1 MWHGRFREDTAEIV
15 QHFTQ
20 SLDLDWRLAPYDVY
34 GSIAHVRMLEHV
46 GLLEQREAAIIED
59 GLRQVLSDI
68 QEGRFTPRESMED
81 VHMNIEARLT
91 EIIGPLGEKLH
102 TGRSRND
109 QSATAVRLYLRK
121 ELYSVGDGLITL
133 LDALIDRATVHRHVI
148 VPGYTHLQQA
158 QPISM
163 GQYWLAH
170 FWALARDFRRVLFAL
185 ESVNECP
192 LGSGALAGSTLPL
205 DRGFTSAM
213 LGFDRTSD
221 NSMDSV
227 AHRDHLLDCQYAMA
241 VLMVHASRMAE
252 DLVIYNSRE
261 FGWVILPDAFC
272 TGSSMM
278 PQKKNPDVLE
288 LIRGRAGRVIGDL
301 VDLLTIIKG
310 LPMTYNRDMQE
321 DKRALWSSIQITR
334 DVLEVLPQLIARVE
348 IDEEKAA
355 ASFGDGFALATDVAE
370 YLVMKGMPFRSA
382 HEKVGNLV
390 KWCLDRKRKLTSLG
404 PEEWREIIPE
414 VEEDLFPL
422 LNIESSVSRRNTY
435 GGTSFKQVALQIE
448 RGMETLEVF
457 RRKLA
462 AYPARFGL

>member
-1 MWHGRFREDTAEIV
+1 MWHGRFREDTAEMV
-15 QHFTQ
+15 QHFSQ

-46 GLLEQREAAIIED
+46 GLLEQREAAVLED
-59 GLRQVLSDI
+59 GLREVLREI
-68 QEGRFTPRESMED
+68 QEGSLQPLESMED

-91 EIIGPLGEKLH
+91 ELIGPLGAKLH
-102 TGRSRND
+102 SGRSRND
-109 QSATAVRLYLRK
+109 QSATSVRLYLRK
-121 ELYSVGDGLITL
+121 EMYSVGDALITL
-133 LDALIDRATVHRHVI
+133 MDALLDRATAHRHII

-163 GQYWLAH
+163 GHYWLAH

-205 DRGFTSAM
+205 DRGFTTVT

-221 NSMDSV
+221 NSIDSV
-227 AHRDHLLDCQYAMA
+227 AHRDHLLDCQYAMT

-261 FGWVILPDAFC
+261 FGWVVLPDAFC

-288 LIRGRAGRVIGDL
+288 LVRGRTGRVIGDL

-310 LPMTYNRDMQE
+310 LPLAYNRYMQE
-321 DKRALWSSIQITR
+321 DNRALWSSAQIIK
-334 DVLEVLPQLIARVE
+334 DVLDVLPQLIARVE
-348 IDEEKAA
+348 IDADRAA
-355 ASFGDGFALATDVAE
+355 EAFSDGFTLATDVAE
-370 YLVMKGMPFRSA
+370 YLVMKGVPFRTA
-382 HEKVGNLV
+382 HEQVGEAV
-390 KWCLDRKRKLTSLG
+390 RWCLDRKRTLLSLTR
-404 PEEWREIIPE
+404 EEWKELIPSSDD
-414 VEEDLFPL
+414 DLMPI
-422 LNIESSVSRRNTY
+422 LNIESSVSRRNTQ

-448 RGMETLEVF
+448 RGLETLEVF
-457 RRKLA
+457 RKKLA
-462 AYPARFGL
+462 AYPARFAL

>member
-1 MWHGRFREDTAEIV
+1 V
-15 QHFTQ
+15 
-20 SLDLDWRLAPYDVY
+20 
-34 GSIAHVRMLEHV
+34 
-46 GLLEQREAAIIED
+46 
-59 GLRQVLSDI
+59 
-68 QEGRFTPRESMED
+68 
-81 VHMNIEARLT
+81 
-91 EIIGPLGEKLH
+91 
-102 TGRSRND
+102 
-109 QSATAVRLYLRK
+109 
-121 ELYSVGDGLITL
+121 
-133 LDALIDRATVHRHVI
+133 
-148 VPGYTHLQQA
+148 
-158 QPISM
+158 SM

-205 DRGFTSAM
+205 DRGFTTVM

-241 VLMVHASRMAE
+241 VLMIHASRMAE

-288 LIRGRAGRVIGDL
+288 LVRGRAGRVIGDL
-301 VDLLTIIKG
+301 VHLLTVIKG
-310 LPMTYNRDMQE
+310 LPLTYNRDMQE
-321 DKRALWSSIQITR
+321 DKRALWSSIQVAR
-334 DVLEVLPQLIARVE
+334 DVLDVLPQLIARIE
-348 IDEEKAA
+348 IDAERAA
-355 ASFGDGFALATDVAE
+355 ASFDDGFTLATDVAE
-370 YLVMKGMPFRSA
+370 YLVMKGMPFRTA
-382 HEKVGNLV
+382 HEKVGGLV
-390 KWCLDRKRKLTSLG
+390 KWCLDRKRTLLSLDRR
-404 PEEWREIIPE
+404 EWRELIPE

-448 RGMETLEVF
+448 RGLETLEVF
-457 RRKLA
+457 RSKLA
-462 AYPARFGL
+462 DYPARFAL

>member
-46 GLLEQREAAIIED
+46 GLLEQREAAVIED
-59 GLRQVLSDI
+59 GLRQVLLDI
-68 QEGRFTPRESMED
+68 QEARFTPKESMED

-121 ELYSVGDGLITL
+121 ELYAVGDGLITL
-133 LDALIDRATVHRHVI
+133 LDSLLDRATAHRHI
-148 VPGYTHLQQA
+148 IIPGYTHLQQA

-205 DRGFTSAM
+205 DRGFTTVM

-221 NSMDSV
+221 NSVDSV
-227 AHRDHLLDCQYAMA
+227 AHRDHLLDCQYAMS
-241 VLMVHASRMAE
+241 VLMIHASRMAE

-278 PQKKNPDVLE
+278 PQKKNPDILE
-288 LIRGRAGRVIGDL
+288 LVRGRSGKVIGDL
-301 VDLLTIIKG
+301 VSLLTIIKG
-310 LPMTYNRDMQE
+310 LPLSYNRDMQE
-321 DKRALWSSIQITR
+321 DKRALWSSVQITKE
-334 DVLEVLPQLIARVE
+334 VLDVLPQLIARVE
-348 IDEEKAA
+348 IDAERAA
-355 ASFGDGFALATDVAE
+355 ASFEDGFALATDVAE
-370 YLVMKGMPFRSA
+370 YLVMKGIPFRAA
-382 HEKVGNLV
+382 HEKVGGLV
-390 KWCLDRKRKLTSLG
+390 RWCIDRKRTLHSLDRG
-404 PEEWREIIPE
+404 EWDELIPE
-414 VEEDLFPL
+414 VGDDLFPL

-457 RRKLA
+457 RSRLA
-462 AYPARFGL
+462 AYPARFAL